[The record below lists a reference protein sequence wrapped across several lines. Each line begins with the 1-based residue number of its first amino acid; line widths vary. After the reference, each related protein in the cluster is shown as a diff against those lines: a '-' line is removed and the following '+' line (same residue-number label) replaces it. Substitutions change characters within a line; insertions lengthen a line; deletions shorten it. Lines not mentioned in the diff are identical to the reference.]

1 MSTPKTL
8 KEVIKEEYKKCLVD
22 PIYFMKK
29 YVKIQHPIRGTV
41 NFDLY
46 PFQEEALTDLVEHD
60 FNIILKCAINDT
72 NGPTLIYLR
81 EGIEHAIEYF
91 TKNLLDLIN
100 NRIDPDTHISDS
112 DYGLLND
119 IAKVITNQI
128 LFRNKLE
135 ELNKFLLA
143 L

>member
-46 PFQEEALTDLVEHD
+46 EFQEKTLTDLVDHD
-60 FNIILKCAINDT
+60 FNIILKS
-72 NGPTLIYLR
+72 YSW
-81 EGIEHAIEYF
+81 
-91 TKNLLDLIN
+91 KLL
-100 NRIDPDTHISDS
+100 SVS
-112 DYGLLND
+112 S
-119 IAKVITNQI
+119 
-128 LFRNKLE
+128 
-135 ELNKFLLA
+135 
-143 L
+143 